1 MTPMAPQRTPE
12 QYDEVAAFVRELYAQ
27 SGCPSWAA
35 FARRAGVSSMD
46 VSNWQLGKVIPDG
59 WHLYCLIRAAG
70 GAPPMRSFE
79 DIVRVAEG
87 RILAGL
93 EDLLEAHRPT
103 LEAEVEQ
110 ARAQPKRR
118 RAS

>member
-1 MTPMAPQRTPE
+1 MAPKRTPQ

-35 FARRAGVSSMD
+35 FARSAGVSSMD

-70 GAPPMRSFE
+70 GVPPMRSFE
-79 DIVRVAEG
+79 EVVRVAED
-87 RILAGL
+87 RILAGV
-93 EDLLEAHRPT
+93 EDLLEAQRPA
-103 LEAEVEQ
+103 LEAEVE
-110 ARAQPKRR
+110 RAQAPRRRR
-118 RAS
+118 RAR